1 MKTVDIIERIEGEA
15 KLHLSWKNGKV
26 QDAHI
31 AFLNFR
37 GFEYMLQNKPALD
50 ALVYTPRICGI
61 CGQAHLYATVN
72 ALENIYSNANIPL
85 EITPKAKSLRQLGL
99 IIEIIQSH
107 IKWFYYFIMPDINQQ
122 SHHFDEKFVPLKG
135 QSWLKAQEASSS
147 IVKALATFAGQWP
160 HTSYMIPGG
169 VVSDPTFMDMIFVEN
184 YIDKAIS
191 FFEKQMVGV
200 DLSHYLSFS
209 NAEDIAHIQGDVN
222 QFIQMS
228 FEQGFDTIGQ
238 SHDRFFV
245 ISDDLGFS
253 KGKIK
258 NKNTVKVDLNKI
270 EESSA
275 FTFELDVQKQKK
287 EKYSWAKT
295 VKYDNLFYETGPLAR
310 ALVQNR
316 KQIKSLHKEY
326 ADTVFTRVM
335 ARVDE
340 IAFLLHQSKELLQSI
355 SLNEASFIEPKI
367 ALKEI
372 DEGFGLGVIEATR
385 GSLQHK
391 VDIKNGLIQRYDVI
405 TPTVWNLG
413 PGNSLDYGV
422 AQKAIIGVKSL
433 HEATMILRSF
443 DVCSVC
449 TTH

>member
-26 QDAHI
+26 QEAHI

-50 ALVYTPRICGI
+50 ALIYTPRICGI

-72 ALENIYSNANIPL
+72 ALEDIYANANIPL
-85 EITPKAKSLRQLGL
+85 KITPKAKSLRQLGL

-122 SHHFDEKFVPLKG
+122 SRYFDEKFIPLKG

-169 VVSDPTFMDMIFVEN
+169 VVSDPTLMDMIFVEN

-191 FFEKQMVGV
+191 FFEKQMVGIE
-200 DLSHYLSFS
+200 LNNYLGFS
-209 NAEDIAHIQGDVN
+209 SNEDITQIQGDVH

-228 FEQGFDTIGQ
+228 FEQGFDKIGQ
-238 SHDRFFV
+238 SYDRFFA
-245 ISDDLGFS
+245 ISDDLGFA

-258 NKNTVKVDLNKI
+258 NKNAVKIDLNKI
-270 EESSA
+270 EESHD
-275 FTFELDVQKQKK
+275 FTFEIDATKQKK
-287 EKYSWAKT
+287 EKYTWAKT

-340 IAFLLHQSKELLQSI
+340 IAFLLHKAKELLQSI
-355 SLNEASFIEPKI
+355 SLNEASYIEPKI

-391 VDIKNGLIQRYDVI
+391 IGIKKGLIQHYDVI

-413 PGNSLDYGV
+413 PGSSLEYGV